1 MTTSKSF
8 SNAPIYMFNIERWQE
23 IFQAIGQNKLRTF
36 LTGISV
42 ASGIF
47 ILVILL
53 GAGKGLQNGIEK
65 QFERDAA
72 GIIEVWT
79 GTTSKEYKGLNPGR
93 EIKFHNSDYDMS
105 LQKFGPKLDKKAATY
120 NQWNGSIVYG
130 KETGNFMFRGV
141 YPDYQFIENASMK
154 TGRFINA
161 NDIANNEKVAVIG
174 EKMRLDLFKDKS
186 AMGEQITVN
195 GIPFK
200 VIGVFTDPAGEREE
214 ARIYM
219 PISTMQKVYGG
230 GDELS
235 NLFYTLKKT
244 DDYDKA
250 LAESLAF
257 SKQLGDMLKSK
268 NSVAPDDESALGI
281 HNSVED
287 AKKFYDLNLYI
298 RLFFWWVG
306 ICTIIAGVVGVS
318 NIMLIIVKE
327 RTKEIG
333 IRKALGASPIS
344 IIGMILHESIFITT
358 IAGFTGLLMSL
369 LLLEIVGPMIDSE
382 YFLNPEVDFNIA
394 IATLILLIVAG
405 ALAGFFPA
413 YRAAKIK
420 PIIALRDE

>member
-1 MTTSKSF
+1 
-8 SNAPIYMFNIERWQE
+8 MFNIERWQE
-23 IFQAIGQNKLRTF
+23 IFQAISQNKLRTF

-79 GTTSKEYKGLNPGR
+79 GVTTKEYKGLNPGR
-93 EIKFHNSDYDMS
+93 QIKFHNSDYNMS
-105 LQKFGPKLDKKAATY
+105 LQKFGEQLDKKAATV
-120 NQWNGSIVYG
+120 NHWDGSVVYG
-130 KETGNFMFRGV
+130 KETGNYQFRGV
-141 YPDYQFIENASMK
+141 YPDYQFIENA
-154 TGRFINA
+154 TITQGRFINA
-161 NDIANNEKVAVIG
+161 NDLASTEKVAVIG
-174 EKMRLDLFKDKS
+174 EKIRLDLFKGES
-186 AMGEQITVN
+186 PLGEQLTVK

-200 VIGVFTDPAGEREE
+200 IVGVFTDPAGEREE

-219 PISTMQKVYGG
+219 PISTVQKVYGG
-230 GDELS
+230 GDEIS
-235 NLFYTLKKT
+235 TLFYTMDKT
-244 DDYDKA
+244 DNYDEA
-250 LAESLAF
+250 LAQSLKF
-257 SKQLGDMLKSK
+257 TDQLGLMLRSK
-268 NSVAPDDESALGI
+268 NSVAPDDESAIGI

-287 AKKFYDLNLYI
+287 AKQFYDLNLYI

-333 IRKALGASPIS
+333 IRKALGASPVS

-358 IAGFTGLLMSL
+358 IAGFIGLLMSL
-369 LLLEIVGPMIDSE
+369 LLLEIVGPMINSE
-382 YFLNPEVDFNIA
+382 YFLNPQVDFNIA
-394 IATLILLIVAG
+394 ITTLLLLIFAG

-420 PIIALRDE
+420 PIVALRDE